1 MGAVKSGK
9 FVNDHGQGI
18 GISQVRE
25 WENRLGAQISS
36 QYLLEWMLS
45 MMGEFGLRKQ
55 LCNCSVSKTAG
66 RGGRVCVRSAV
77 LSFRHGFQ

>member
-25 WENRLGAQISS
+25 WENRLGTQISS

-55 LCNCSVSKTAG
+55 LCNCSVSMTAG
-66 RGGRVCVRSAV
+66 GGEGGGGECV
-77 LSFRHGFQ
+77 